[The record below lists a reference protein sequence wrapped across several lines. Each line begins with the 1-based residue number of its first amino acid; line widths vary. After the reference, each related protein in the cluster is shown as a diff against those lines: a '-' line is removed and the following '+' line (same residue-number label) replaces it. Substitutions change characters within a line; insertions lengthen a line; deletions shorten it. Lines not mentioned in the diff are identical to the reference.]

1 MTATTGRELAHVL
14 RQLHLTG
21 MLDTLEARTAEAR
34 AGRLGHREFLQ
45 VLCEDELSRREAA
58 AVTRRIRQAHFPIE
72 QTLESFDFAYNK
84 TFPVATIRDLARLEF
99 IEAGEGILLYG
110 PVGVGKSHLAVALGH
125 LACRRG
131 YDVMFTTCSKLL
143 AELAGGH
150 ADRSFAQRVA
160 KLAKPAL
167 LIVDDW
173 AMREFSVQ
181 QADDV
186 FELLSE
192 RLERPRR
199 SLICTS
205 NRSPSDWYPLF
216 PNAVVGESILDRL
229 LNSSHHVLLE
239 GKSYRPNRRPGQ
251 ARSGS

>member
-1 MTATTGRELAHVL
+1 
-14 RQLHLTG
+14 
-21 MLDTLEARTAEAR
+21 MLDTLEARLAEAR
-34 AGRLGHREFLQ
+34 AGRLGHKELLE
-45 VLCEDELSRREAA
+45 VLCQDELARRDAA
-58 AVTRRIRQAHFPIE
+58 AVTRRIRQARFPHE
-72 QTLESFDFAYNK
+72 QTLESFDFSYNK
-84 TFPVATIRDLARLEF
+84 AFPAVTVRDLARLEF
-99 IEAGEGILLYG
+99 VEAGEGILFYG

-125 LACRRG
+125 LACLRG

-150 ADRSFAQRVA
+150 ADRTFQARVA

-181 QADDV
+181 QADDI

-216 PNAVVGESILDRL
+216 PNAVVGESVLDRL
-229 LNSSHHVLLE
+229 LNTSHHVLLE
-239 GKSYRPNRRPGQ
+239 GKSYRPNRRPGR
-251 ARSGS
+251 ARS

>member
-1 MTATTGRELAHVL
+1 MSATGDRELAHVL

-21 MLDTLEARTAEAR
+21 MLDTLEVRLAEAR
-34 AGRLGHREFLQ
+34 AGRLGHVEFLE
-45 VLCEDELSRREAA
+45 VLCQDELSRREAA
-58 AVTRRIRQAHFPIE
+58 AVTRRIRQAHFPRE
-72 QTLESFDFAYNK
+72 QTLESFDMAYNK
-84 TFPVATIRDLARLEF
+84 IPAATVRDLARLSF
-99 IEAGEGILLYG
+99 IEAGEGILFYG

-131 YDVMFTTCSKLL
+131 YDVAFTTCSKLL

-150 ADRSFAQRVA
+150 ADRTFTERVT
-160 KLAKPAL
+160 KLAKPQL
-167 LIVDDW
+167 LVVDDW
-173 AMREFSVQ
+173 AMREFTLQ

-186 FELLSE
+186 FELLTE

-216 PNAVVGESILDRL
+216 PNAVVGESVLDRL
-229 LNSSHHVLLE
+229 LNTSHHMLLE
-239 GKSYRPNRRPGQ
+239 GKSYRPNRRPGRQ
-251 ARSGS
+251 RTEG